1 MKGLTQRFTK
11 FTLEV
16 NTLNSVVAS
25 VDDDIPHISV
35 KDINAIRAC

>member
-25 VDDDIPHISV
+25 VDDIPHISV